1 MLIAIIILS
10 VLLAISI
17 YVIVN
22 LLLKVEKL
30 EDMATTSLEDY
41 EKLSNDIIKVSKIIT
56 QADVRGSF
64 AADDEIGEAFK
75 TVKNAVKELEKNV

>member
-10 VLLAISI
+10 VLLVISL
-17 YVIVN
+17 YVLVN
-22 LLLKVEKL
+22 LMLKVEKL
-30 EDMATTSLEDY
+30 EDVASEYMEDY
-41 EKLSNDIIKVSKIIT
+41 TKLSNDVKKVSSIIT

-75 TVKNAVKELEKNV
+75 TIKQAVKELEENV